1 MAYMNKFTL
10 PFLTLLSFILILM
23 SGCSSLSN
31 NHQQITEH
39 QNITERTKKL
49 EALSD
54 WKIKGKLG
62 MISPKERHS
71 LTLNWFYQ
79 GDSKRQT
86 LNLTTVLGIQIF
98 NLESVND
105 MHVINV
111 DGERYQSPDL
121 NTLLSSLTGFTL
133 GLTLS
138 ESASLSSESLE
149 TVSSF
154 FSDSA
159 SELSASRSPI
169 SIFYMKSGFPKPSLS
184 SMLK

>member
-1 MAYMNKFTL
+1 MNKFTL
-10 PFLTLLSFILILM
+10 PFFTLLSFILIFM

-31 NHQQITEH
+31 NHHQITEH

-79 GDSKRQT
+79 GDRKRQT

-98 NLESVND
+98 N
-105 MHVINV
+105 
-111 DGERYQSPDL
+111 
-121 NTLLSSLTGFTL
+121 
-133 GLTLS
+133 
-138 ESASLSSESLE
+138 
-149 TVSSF
+149 
-154 FSDSA
+154 
-159 SELSASRSPI
+159 
-169 SIFYMKSGFPKPSLS
+169 
-184 SMLK
+184 